1 MLEQQV
7 VDQVRVVSREKPVTD
22 GISCDAVGNLWLTT
36 VEHSSL
42 SVAVPV
48 SGDGEWG
55 KAGLGSESE
64 VAVSQGFRIVK
75 VIENRQLLRW
85 PDGRGSRYHRITAII
100 SPDLSFLTQQHFRP
114 ELRTGRPVY
123 RSLCPPA
130 QTGPPFLSLIV
141 QFLAGVVFPADEHQ
155 RVRPLPHPATLPQAA
170 AEGAPGPAPQ
180 EEVQPARCGTLE
192 IAAT

>member
-42 SVAVPV
+42 SIAVPI

-64 VAVSQGFRIVK
+64 VAVPQGFRIVK

-85 PDGRGSRYHRITAII
+85 PDGRFQISQNNRYY
-100 SPDLSFLTQQHFRP
+100 LTRP
-114 ELRTGRPVY
+114 IFSNTSIRSELRTGRPVH
-123 RSLCPPA
+123 RSLCPSA

-141 QFLAGVVFPADEHQ
+141 PVLAAVLLADEHQ
-155 RVRPLPHPATLPQAA
+155 RIRPLPHPATLPQAA

-192 IAAT
+192 ISSYLG